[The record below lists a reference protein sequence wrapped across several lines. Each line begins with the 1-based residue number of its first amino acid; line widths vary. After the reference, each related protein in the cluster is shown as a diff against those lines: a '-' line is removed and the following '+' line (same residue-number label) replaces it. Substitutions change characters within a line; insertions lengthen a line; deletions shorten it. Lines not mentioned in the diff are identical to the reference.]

1 MKTKEFQKFDLTLFK
16 KERLDIKKNLLIMDA
31 LHQEAL
37 ALGDLPPK
45 NPLEELEVDLRVA
58 RVVNCVPKTT

>member
-16 KERLDIKKNLLIMDA
+16 KERLAIKKNLLTMDA

-37 ALGDLPPK
+37 ALGDLPLKTLSK
-45 NPLEELEVDLRVA
+45 NWRL
-58 RVVNCVPKTT
+58 T